1 MDRSIKDMDMGRSI
15 MDMLGL
21 DMDMGEL
28 VVMDIIKGMDMEG
41 LLDMDTVKAMED
53 LLDMEREDTT
63 KAASKYLNI

>member
-1 MDRSIKDMDMGRSI
+1 MGRSI

-28 VVMDIIKGMDMEG
+28 VVMDILKGMDMEG

-63 KAASKYLNI
+63 LEASKYLNI

>member
-1 MDRSIKDMDMGRSI
+1 MDRSIKDMDMDRSI

-28 VVMDIIKGMDMEG
+28 VVMDTIKGMDMEG

-63 KAASKYLNI
+63 LEASKYLNI

>member
-1 MDRSIKDMDMGRSI
+1 MDMGRSK

-28 VVMDIIKGMDMEG
+28 VVMDTIKGMDMEG

-63 KAASKYLNI
+63 LEAMDTTKASSKYLNI